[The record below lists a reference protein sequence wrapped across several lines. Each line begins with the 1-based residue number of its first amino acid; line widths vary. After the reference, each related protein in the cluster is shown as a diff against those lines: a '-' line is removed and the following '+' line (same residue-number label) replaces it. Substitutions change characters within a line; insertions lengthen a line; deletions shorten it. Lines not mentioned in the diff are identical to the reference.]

1 MVGLFNKSVL
11 ILSNL
16 RYLVALFSLLVLL
29 MNIVLLTG
37 FFKYLSINL
46 TSQRN
51 CQIQITE
58 NINPALRVK
67 DNTDK
72 LSNIKHIIDDMHKK
86 QQIQQFEK
94 EKNEVIKPLSD
105 ISKTKQSTKLVQPT
119 LRPRNFVPDSKVMV
133 NANSANTPTNS
144 QYLEKQ
150 SVPGS
155 YSPTNKDLFEI
166 YFTHGVSVDWYKDV
180 KINRTLYNLK
190 WHPLFPNFPVKTTTM
205 KKLADESWVGGPYAR
220 RIYGFIVVN
229 NSSIFEIELSSRDGL
244 EILLLETG
252 ILKGKFEIYDL
263 DRRNFTKVLQENF
276 TIQEI
281 IKQDKIIR
289 NSELFKKYR
298 KIFLKKDCLYFIEI
312 LQGGTNYGKMEIKWR
327 SNVHQK
333 FETINEKY
341 LYTIMQENLNVTTK
355 ETFFEK
361 IEPLYNVTTEE
372 IIRLQFHEL
381 LLFSPNYTE
390 LNRSC
395 KEFSRP
401 KIKLKKDYGTLN
413 VDRVVVYPKELFSYS
428 YNVFSQNQLVID
440 EKEVQQLTN
449 KILMT
454 INAIYKE

>member
-1 MVGLFNKSVL
+1 MLGLFNKSVL
-11 ILSNL
+11 YFSNL

-67 DNTDK
+67 YNTDR
-72 LSNIKHIIDDMHKK
+72 LSDIKHIIDGMHKK
-86 QQIQQFEK
+86 QQRQHFEK
-94 EKNEVIKPLSD
+94 EKKEVVKPLSD
-105 ISKTKQSTKLVQPT
+105 ISKTKQSTRLVQPT
-119 LRPRNFVPDSKVMV
+119 LRTRNFVTDSEVKV
-133 NANSANTPTNS
+133 NANSANSPIKS

-150 SVPGS
+150 STPRS
-155 YSPTNKDLFEI
+155 YSPTNKNLFEI
-166 YFTHGVSVDWYKDV
+166 HFTHGVSVDWYKDV
-180 KINRTLYNLK
+180 KINGTLYNLK
-190 WHPLFPNFPVKTTTM
+190 WHPLFPNFPMKTTRM
-205 KKLADESWVGGPYAR
+205 EKLADESWVGGPYAR

-229 NSSIFEIELSSRDGL
+229 NSSMFEIELSSRDGL

-252 ILKGKFEIYDL
+252 ILQDKFEIYDL

-281 IKQDKIIR
+281 RKQDKIIR

-298 KIFLKKDCLYFIEI
+298 KVFLKEKHLYFIEI

-327 SNVHQK
+327 SNAHQK
-333 FETINEKY
+333 FEIINEKY
-341 LYTIMQENLNVTTK
+341 LYTIMQGNMNVTNHHS
-355 ETFFEK
+355 FFEK
-361 IEPLYNVTTEE
+361 IEPLYDVTNEE
-372 IIRLQFHEL
+372 NIRLQFHEL
-381 LLFSPNYTE
+381 LLFSPNYTT

-413 VDRVVVYPKELFSYS
+413 VDRVVVYPKELFNYS

-449 KILMT
+449 KVLLV

>member
-1 MVGLFNKSVL
+1 MPSLFNKYAM

-46 TSQRN
+46 TSQGN

-72 LSNIKHIIDDMHKK
+72 LSDHRHIIDDMHNE

-94 EKNEVIKPLSD
+94 EKKEVIKPLTD

-119 LRPRNFVPDSKVMV
+119 LQPRNFVSDSKVKV
-133 NANSANTPTNS
+133 NANSNAPIKS

-150 SVPGS
+150 STLRS
-155 YSPTNKDLFEI
+155 YSPTSKDLFQI

-229 NSSIFEIELSSRDGL
+229 NSSMFEIELSSRDGL
-244 EILLLETG
+244 EILILETG
-252 ILKGKFEIYDL
+252 ILKDKFEIYDL
-263 DRRNFTKVLQENF
+263 RRRNFTKVLQENF
-276 TIQEI
+276 AIQEI
-281 IKQDKIIR
+281 IKQDKTIR
-289 NSELFKKYR
+289 NSQLFKKYQ
-298 KIFLKKDCLYFIEI
+298 KVFLKKNRLYLIEI

-327 SNVHQK
+327 SNVNQK
-333 FETINEKY
+333 FDIINEKY
-341 LYTIMQENLNVTTK
+341 LYTILQQNINVTTK
-355 ETFFEK
+355 ESFFQK
-361 IEPLYNVTTEE
+361 IEPLYTVTNEE
-372 IIRLQFHEL
+372 NIRLQFHEL
-381 LLFSPNYTE
+381 LLFSPNYTK
-390 LNRSC
+390 LNKSC

-413 VDRVVVYPKELFSYS
+413 VDRVVVYPKELFNYS
-428 YNVFSQNQLVID
+428 YNVFSQSQLVID

-449 KILMT
+449 KVLMA
-454 INAIYKE
+454 INAIHKE